1 MHNVINSPDWSQ
13 YLEIPRGRSNPV
25 KLDRILAER
34 LSAFM
39 KAKEARYMD
48 SGETHA

>member
-1 MHNVINSPDWSQ
+1 MHNIINGSDWSQ

-39 KAKEARYMD
+39 KAKEARFIN
-48 SGETHA
+48 SGETNV